1 MDQTYMMNTIE
12 ISQLVDEL
20 AFQLDCK
27 NLDKAMELVSEDA
40 KLTLIENGKE
50 VLDAD
55 GKARIRENLS
65 ERMANFDY
73 LFHSNGTKVYD
84 LKSLDQ
90 AAEVNTSCIC
100 RFGTLNP
107 RNTVTQFIEYLDQMI
122 KVNGCWYI
130 VSRTV
135 KVISQSV
142 Q

>member
-1 MDQTYMMNTIE
+1 MDQTYMMNTME
-12 ISQLVDEL
+12 ICQLVDEL

-27 NLDKAMELVSEDA
+27 NLDKAMELFSEDA
-40 KLTLIENGKE
+40 ELKLIENGKE
-50 VLDAD
+50 VLDAK
-55 GKARIRENLS
+55 GKDQIRENLS
-65 ERMANFDY
+65 ARMADFDY

-90 AAEVNTSCIC
+90 AAQVNTSCIC
-100 RFGTLNP
+100 RYQTLSSK
-107 RNTVTQFIEYLDQMI
+107 NTVTQYIEYLDQMI
-122 KVNGCWYI
+122 KVNGFWYI